1 MSIHGLVCSPSTIH
15 FCAQEL
21 PFSPPSFSSLYK
33 SARPSSLLIPPTLS
47 LRNSPLLLPFPLT
60 PKTPR
65 FHVLQATA
73 PLSEAIGRTEDVQ
86 SGDEAPGNRVL
97 AQNVPWNSTADD
109 LRPLFEK
116 YGTVVDIELS
126 MYNKSRNRGLAFVT
140 MGSHEEAVAALT
152 NLDSYEFEGRIL
164 KLNWAT
170 PKRKKPS
177 SPPVPKPIYNLFVA
191 NLPFQARAKDLR
203 EFFNADNGNVA
214 SAEVI
219 FLEDP
224 RRSAGYGFVSF
235 NTKEAA
241 EAALLA
247 FEGKEFMGRPIRVAR
262 SKMYLRE
269 QTKLD
274 IQSQSAPSESNPE
287 GE

>member
-1 MSIHGLVCSPSTIH
+1 MSIHGLVCSPSALH
-15 FCAQEL
+15 FCAQEF
-21 PFSPPSFSSLYK
+21 PFSPPSFSSIYK

-47 LRNSPLLLPFPLT
+47 LRASSLFLPFPLT

-65 FHVLQATA
+65 FHILQATA

-116 YGTVVDIELS
+116 YGTVVNIELS

-170 PKRKKPS
+170 PKPKKPS

-262 SKMYLRE
+262 C
-269 QTKLD
+269 
-274 IQSQSAPSESNPE
+274 
-287 GE
+287 